1 MKKKP
6 KNEEWNQRIKQLE
19 KEVFQLKLEK
29 NELTSVKERLKILF
43 ECAPDGYFLC
53 DLKGRFLDGNTTAE
67 ELSGYKKEELIG
79 KNFLK
84 LKLLSPIQI
93 KKAAVVLA
101 KILKGHPIGPE
112 EFSLNRKDGSQVEL
126 EIRAF
131 PVKIKGKTTILAIAR
146 DITER
151 KRADE
156 ALRSSDQKFR
166 SIFEHM
172 AAACCFDEIVYED
185 GKPVDYR
192 IIDVNPAYEKIIG
205 IAKSVAAGALASK
218 LYGTGE
224 APFLDVYSKVAE
236 TGHPASFEAYFAPI
250 EKHLYVMVSCPGR
263 GQFFTVFSDITE
275 RERNEKLLLES
286 ERRYRTLFESSR
298 DAIMLI
304 NQKRKVS
311 QGNPAAI
318 KMFGCIDNEEF
329 TSLNVTD
336 ISPEYQPDGTL
347 SSVKAEQMVNVA
359 QEKGSHFFEWKHKR
373 KDGREFFTTV
383 LLTKMELGNEIVL
396 QATVRDITEN
406 KLTEESLNKFKTIAD
421 TQTIGNAI
429 TDIEGNLI
437 YLNKAFAEMH
447 GYKDKE
453 LIGKNLSIFYPEEQM
468 KKLNQENRLNEWL
481 VKKDR
486 YHNEEVWHVK
496 NDGSVFPTLMNVAV
510 IKNEGGEPLFL
521 ATSVID
527 ISKRKE
533 AEEALK
539 KREKELENKTNSLEK
554 TNTALEVLLKKRE
567 EDKKK
572 LEEGV
577 LFNMRRMIEPYLEKL
592 KDSILDE
599 GQKLYVSI
607 LEKNLN
613 NITSTFPQ
621 TLSSKYLKLTPTE
634 LEVANLV
641 KQGKST
647 KEIAVVLGISYRTA
661 EVHRENIRKKFYLK
675 NRKDNL
681 RTHLLS
687 LQ

>member
-236 TGHPASFEAYFAPI
+236 TGQAASFEAYFPPI
-250 EKHLYVMVSCPGR
+250 KKDLNVIVSCPGIG
-263 GQFFTVFSDITE
+263 GQFFTVFSDI
-275 RERNEKLLLES
+275 S
-286 ERRYRTLFESSR
+286 ERKQAEQQMLFLQDQLRQSQKMEAIGRLAGGVAHDFNNLLTAILGNIAMASLNADTKPFVLERLAEAEKACLRAQNLTRQLLTFSKGEKPRKKLASIGDLLKTSASLMLRSSNVR
-298 DAIMLI
+298 RQANIPEALWWAEVDEEQIQQAVNHLLI
-304 NQKRKVS
+304 NADQAMPQGGVIYIFAENLKIGEASRLPLTPGTYIKITIRDQGVGILPEHLDKVFD
-311 QGNPAAI
+311 P
-318 KMFGCIDNEEF
+318 
-329 TSLNVTD
+329 
-336 ISPEYQPDGTL
+336 
-347 SSVKAEQMVNVA
+347 
-359 QEKGSHFFEWKHKR
+359 
-373 KDGREFFTTV
+373 FFTTKRRGSGLGLSTV
-383 LLTKMELGNEIVL
+383 YTIIKNHDGYITVESTPNGGATFTVYLPASQKKGPLLKETKLPLTFGRGKILLMDDEEMILEVSSAMLRRLGYEVTAAQDGAEAICLYQEAMEAGTPFDAVILDLTVPGGLGARE
-396 QATVRDITEN
+396 
-406 KLTEESLNKFKTIAD
+406 
-421 TQTIGNAI
+421 TIGDLKQINPEAKVI
-429 TDIEGNLI
+429 VSSGFFDDPVMDN
-437 YLNKAFAEMH
+437 
-447 GYKDKE
+447 
-453 LIGKNLSIFYPEEQM
+453 FYESGFVGIMP
-468 KKLNQENRLNEWL
+468 K
-481 VKKDR
+481 
-486 YHNEEVWHVK
+486 
-496 NDGSVFPTLMNVAV
+496 
-510 IKNEGGEPLFL
+510 
-521 ATSVID
+521 
-527 ISKRKE
+527 
-533 AEEALK
+533 
-539 KREKELENKTNSLEK
+539 
-554 TNTALEVLLKKRE
+554 
-567 EDKKK
+567 
-572 LEEGV
+572 
-577 LFNMRRMIEPYLEKL
+577 PY
-592 KDSILDE
+592 
-599 GQKLYVSI
+599 
-607 LEKNLN
+607 
-613 NITSTFPQ
+613 NITQ
-621 TLSSKYLKLTPTE
+621 LSAMMHKIFQNPRPVS
-634 LEVANLV
+634 
-641 KQGKST
+641 
-647 KEIAVVLGISYRTA
+647 
-661 EVHRENIRKKFYLK
+661 
-675 NRKDNL
+675 
-681 RTHLLS
+681 
-687 LQ
+687 